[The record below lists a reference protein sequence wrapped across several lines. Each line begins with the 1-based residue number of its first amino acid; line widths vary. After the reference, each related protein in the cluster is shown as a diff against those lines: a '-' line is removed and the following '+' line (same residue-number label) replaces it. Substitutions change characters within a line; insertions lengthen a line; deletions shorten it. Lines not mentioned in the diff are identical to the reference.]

1 MNIVFWVLWVIDLL
15 LTFVIIL
22 AGIYRE
28 NSGAFNNENFTYAVV
43 LMLLLVG
50 SIVVRYALQWP
61 QLSVLLA
68 ALPLLILLIMYFFD
82 L

>member
-1 MNIVFWVLWVIDLL
+1 MNILFWVLWVIDIL

-28 NSGAFNNENFTYAVV
+28 NSGAFNNHNFTYAVV

-68 ALPLLILLIMYFFD
+68 ALPLLILLILYFFD

>member
-1 MNIVFWVLWVIDLL
+1 MNILFWVLWVIDLL

-22 AGIYRE
+22 AGIYRQ
-28 NSGAFNNENFTYAVV
+28 NSGAFNNENFTYAIV
-43 LMLLLVG
+43 LMLFLLG
-50 SIVVRYALQWP
+50 SIVVRYVLQWP

-68 ALPLLILLIMYFFD
+68 ALPLLILLIMYLLD

>member
-1 MNIVFWVLWVIDLL
+1 MNIVFWILWSIHLV
-15 LTFVIIL
+15 LTFIIIL
-22 AGIYRE
+22 AAIYRE
-28 NSGAFNNENFTYAVV
+28 NVGAFNNENYTYAAV

-50 SIVVRYALQWP
+50 SIVVRYVLQWP

-68 ALPLLILLIMYFFD
+68 ALPLLIVLIMYFLD

>member
-1 MNIVFWVLWVIDLL
+1 MTVLFWILWVFDLL
-15 LTFVIIL
+15 LTLFLIW
-22 AGIYRE
+22 ASMYRE
-28 NSGAFNNENFTYAVV
+28 SMGAHNNENLTYAVV
-43 LMLLLVG
+43 LMLILLG

-61 QLSVLLA
+61 MLSLLLA

>member
-1 MNIVFWVLWVIDLL
+1 MNIVFWILWSINLV
-15 LTFVIIL
+15 LTFIVIL
-22 AGIYRE
+22 AAIYRE
-28 NSGAFNNENFTYAVV
+28 NVGAFNNENYTYAVV

-50 SIVVRYALQWP
+50 SIVVRYVLQWP

-68 ALPLLILLIMYFFD
+68 ALPLLIALIMYFLD

>member
-1 MNIVFWVLWVIDLL
+1 MNILFWVLWVIDLL

-28 NSGAFNNENFTYAVV
+28 NSGAFNNNNFTYAVV

-50 SIVVRYALQWP
+50 SIVVRYSLQWP

>member
-1 MNIVFWVLWVIDLL
+1 MNILFWVLWVIDLL

-22 AGIYRE
+22 AGIYRQ
-28 NSGAFNNENFTYAVV
+28 NSGAFNNENFTYAIV
-43 LMLLLVG
+43 LMLLLLG
-50 SIVVRYALQWP
+50 SIVVRYVLQWP

-68 ALPLLILLIMYFFD
+68 ALPLLILLLMYLLD

>member
-1 MNIVFWVLWVIDLL
+1 MNIVFWVLWSINLV
-15 LTFVIIL
+15 LTFIVIL
-22 AGIYRE
+22 AAVYRE
-28 NSGAFNNENFTYAVV
+28 NVGAFNNENYTYAIV

-50 SIVVRYALQWP
+50 SIVVRYVFQWP

-68 ALPLLILLIMYFFD
+68 ALPLLIVLILYFFD

>member
-28 NSGAFNNENFTYAVV
+28 NSGAFNNNNFTYAVV

>member
-1 MNIVFWVLWVIDLL
+1 MNIVFWILWSINLV
-15 LTFVIIL
+15 LTFIIIL
-22 AGIYRE
+22 AAIYRE
-28 NSGAFNNENFTYAVV
+28 NVGAFNNENYTYAAV

-50 SIVVRYALQWP
+50 SIVVRYVLQWP

-68 ALPLLILLIMYFFD
+68 ALPLLIVLIMYFLD